1 MTLSRT
7 AIVAMVCALAAH
19 GVARARADVV
29 VIDNHRTVE
38 VDCAK
43 DPAVRLIGNH
53 LTVTARGVCAKIT
66 ISGNHATVAGSAVE
80 VRVTGNHNTLTLA
93 AADDILV
100 DGNSNTVAVK
110 KAVKLAAPRA
120 TDSGSANQIT
130 VPR

>member
-1 MTLSRT
+1 MKLSRI
-7 AIVAMVCALAAH
+7 ASIVLGCALGAH
-19 GVARARADVV
+19 GVARADVV

-53 LTVTARGVCAKIT
+53 LTVAARGVCAKIT
-66 ISGNHATVAGSAVE
+66 ISGNHATVVGSAVE

-110 KAVKLAAPRA
+110 KAVKLTAPRA

-130 VPR
+130 LPR